1 MELTRKEALQYI
13 HDNPQQYLQKA
24 RVEGYICPICGSGS
38 GPNGTGITT
47 KDGKRYTCWA
57 GKCFT
62 SADIPDIIAAKEG
75 LTPGSREALQ
85 RAYEVYSLTVGKKLP
100 STGENKP
107 SVPPAQKEQKA
118 AQDFTAYIEECH
130 ARIGQTDYPQR
141 RGFTKKIIERFRL
154 GYEPNFRTKETLEDG
169 TERFVTWKALIIPNL
184 PYGYKARNTNPDAAD
199 KVRPRGI
206 IKPFNLQALEQQEK
220 PVFIVEGELDALS
233 IAEVGGE
240 AVALGGTGN
249 VEKLLAELPNYKI
262 TRPLLLALDKD
273 EAGRNAEEKLA
284 SSLRE
289 RGLPFLQAD
298 ITGEYKDANEAY
310 NGPGLADFALA
321 VSAAMK
327 AAKTEQEE
335 ALEAE
340 RGRQAEK
347 DLAKALGDK
356 GIPYIQ
362 ADIYGAYN
370 DANEMY
376 TKDLAG
382 FASAL
387 STTISGL
394 KAAQDEAKQAAKAEY
409 MSNTAAAH
417 MQGFDE
423 YIKARTNRK
432 PLTTGFS
439 QLDGYMGGGIYE
451 GLYFIGGI
459 TSSGKTALG
468 MQIAD
473 NLAEQGQDVII
484 FSLEMSRYEL
494 MARSIS
500 RLTFKNCPGI
510 DTSNAKAARAI
521 LDGAFNSDA
530 ERQLYQVSRAQY
542 LDFNEHIH
550 IHEGVGDIGVNH
562 IRQTVERHISFTN
575 TRPVILVDYLQ
586 ILAPYNERY
595 TDKQNTDKA
604 VTELKRIS
612 RDCQIPVIAIS
623 SLNRDNYKNEV
634 GYTAFKE
641 SGAIEYSCDVLL
653 GLQYKNITTPG
664 FNEDA
669 EAKKNPRTMQV
680 KILKQRLAPKGNTVD
695 FNYFAFANYFAEI
708 KMPGR

>member
-1 MELTRKEALQYI
+1 MELTREEALQYI

-85 RAYEVYSLTVGKKLP
+85 RAYEVYSLTIGKKLP

-206 IKPFNLQALEQQEK
+206 TKPFNLQALQQQEK

-284 SSLRE
+284 ISLRE

-340 RGRQAEK
+340 RA
-347 DLAKALGDK
+347 
-356 GIPYIQ
+356 
-362 ADIYGAYN
+362 AYMKIN
-370 DANEMY
+370 
-376 TKDLAG
+376 
-382 FASAL
+382 
-387 STTISGL
+387 
-394 KAAQDEAKQAAKAEY
+394 
-409 MSNTAAAH
+409 AAAS
-417 MQGFDE
+417 MEGFFAE
-423 YIKARTNRK
+423 IAEGKKAF
-432 PLTTGFS
+432 PTGLER
-439 QLDGYMGGGIYE
+439 LDKELKGGIFA
-451 GLYFIGGI
+451 GLTIIGAL
-459 TSSGKTALG
+459 TSAGKTTLT

-473 NLAEQGQDVII
+473 YMAQAGHDVLI
-484 FSLEMSRYEL
+484 FSLETGKHEL
-494 MARSIS
+494 MAKSIS
-500 RLTFKNCPGI
+500 RETLLECFRRKIPDINALPYRDILNGERDNLGI
-510 DTSNAKAARAI
+510 FEAAC
-521 LDGAFNSDA
+521 GAYS
-530 ERQLYQVSRAQY
+530 QY
-542 LDFNEHIH
+542 ARNVYIFQSL
-550 IHEGVGDIGVNH
+550 GKIGTKR
-562 IRQTVERHISFTN
+562 IREEMERHKLLTGK
-575 TRPVILVDYLQ
+575 TPVIIVDYLQ
-586 ILAPYNERY
+586 LLGTNDSKYHTEAKE
-595 TDKQNTDKA
+595 TMDSA
-604 VTELKRIS
+604 VTELKCMS
-612 RDCQIPVIAIS
+612 VDFKTPVMLIS
-623 SLNRDNYKNEV
+623 SFNRNNYKTDANF
-634 GYTAFKE
+634 ASFKE
-641 SGAIEYSCDVLL
+641 SGGIEYSADLLL
-653 GLQYKNITTPG
+653 GLQYVGAGKQG
-664 FNEDA
+664 FTQEKL
-669 EAKKNPRTMQV
+669 EELSGERIRKMEL
-680 KILKQRLAPKGNTVD
+680 KIMKYRGGEWGQRILFD
-695 FNYFAFANYFAEI
+695 YYAFANYFRETGV
-708 KMPGR
+708 KKGRDK